1 MNIGLYKY
9 LSLIPP
15 HTIDINCF
23 MPEARTDTIPPLPL
37 PRVLS
42 EKIGPLMLLLALP
55 KLFPFI
61 FKEQNPTDKKNSF
74 FFSKV
79 SKNYIYGLLIG
90 NMAWRGVEDSCYSAN
105 IPASHHPSDNNLVQ
119 QTTTKTL
126 DTLYLFCYFLTHFF
140 IYFNLLL
147 CLKKPNI

>member
-1 MNIGLYKY
+1 MNIGLYTY

-42 EKIGPLMLLLALP
+42 EKIGPLMLLIALP

-61 FKEQNPTDKKNSF
+61 FKERNPTEK
-74 FFSKV
+74 KV
-79 SKNYIYGLLIG
+79 SFSQKSQKIIF
-90 NMAWRGVEDSCYSAN
+90 MV
-105 IPASHHPSDNNLVQ
+105 
-119 QTTTKTL
+119 
-126 DTLYLFCYFLTHFF
+126 F
-140 IYFNLLL
+140 
-147 CLKKPNI
+147 